1 MLGGLISIL
10 GGPLIKAVM
19 GPLDT
24 YFKQKGMSQRSI
36 DKIRGEVETALYDQL
51 GSISDAQ
58 ANAIKA
64 EMNSGFWLAANWR
77 ALGSLA
83 FISVFL
89 FYALWVPITVAYFG
103 WPAPRIGDQLLSW
116 IFDLLKIAM
125 SGYVGIAALDKVLT
139 TTHRGR
145 VR

>member
-1 MLGGLISIL
+1 VGFGSVGAVFFLMRQPFRMLSENYTDLLNTGGRL
-10 GGPLIKAVM
+10 
-19 GPLDT
+19 
-24 YFKQKGMSQRSI
+24 
-36 DKIRGEVETALYDQL
+36 
-51 GSISDAQ
+51 
-58 ANAIKA
+58 
-64 EMNSGFWLAANWR
+64 FWWD
-77 ALGSLA
+77 
-83 FISVFL
+83 FL